1 MEPMTASTA
10 LPPLNQR
17 TLKLKTDFE
26 ARRGYWTP
34 WLDGTLRLSPDF
46 FEAFL
51 AFTGTPWTT
60 GPLPPKVKEFIYIA
74 IDGAITHLYQ
84 RGLQMHIGEAL
95 RHGASPTEVMEVLQ
109 MASLIGL
116 ITSTVAA
123 PMLLEALH
131 GDKPLPALDTA
142 QLERKRVFEEATGRW
157 DAGCDAMLR
166 LDPTAFDI
174 WAGYVMS
181 AWQTRALDPVT
192 RELVGIAVHASTTLL
207 HAPGIQLHM
216 RRALALGATQ
226 AQIMEVLQLTSV
238 LGIHTCSVGVPLLM
252 QALEERPA

>member
-1 MEPMTASTA
+1 MTIADTA
-10 LPPLNQR
+10 PQPDARRQ
-17 TLKLKTDFE
+17 KLKEDFI

-34 WLDGTLRLSPDF
+34 WLDGTLRFSPDF

-51 AFTGTPWTT
+51 AFTGTPWAT
-60 GPLPPKVKEFIYIA
+60 GPLPPKVKEFVYIA
-74 IDGAITHLYQ
+74 IDGAITHLYR
-84 RGLQMHIGEAL
+84 RGLQMHIREAL
-95 RHGASPTEVMEVLQ
+95 RHGASAQEIMEVLQ

-123 PMLLEALH
+123 PMLLDALQ
-131 GDKPLPALDTA
+131 GDAPPAPLDES
-142 QLERKRVFEEATGRW
+142 QVERKRAFEHATGHW

-166 LDPTAFDI
+166 LDPLAFDTY
-174 WAGYVMS
+174 AGYLGA

-192 RELVGIAVHASTTLL
+192 RELIGIAVHASTTLL
-207 HAPGIQLHM
+207 HGPGIKLHM
-216 RRALALGATQ
+216 QRALALGATS

-252 QALEERPA
+252 EALALSTS

>member
-1 MEPMTASTA
+1 MAIADT
-10 LPPLNQR
+10 PPQPDAR
-17 TLKLKTDFE
+17 RQQLKDAFI

-34 WLDGTLRLSPDF
+34 WLDGTLRFGPDF

-51 AFTGTPWTT
+51 AFTGTPWAT
-60 GPLPPKVKEFIYIA
+60 GPLPPKVKEFVYIA

-84 RGLQMHIGEAL
+84 RGLQMHIDEAL
-95 RHGASPTEVMEVLQ
+95 RHGASPQEVMEVLQ

-116 ITSTVAA
+116 ITQTTAA
-123 PMLLEALH
+123 PMLLAAL
-131 GDKPLPALDTA
+131 GRSTDEPLDAA
-142 QLERKRVFEEATGRW
+142 QQQRKREFMDALNHW
-157 DAGCDAMLR
+157 DEGCEAMLR
-166 LDPTAFDI
+166 LDAGAFDAY
-174 WAGYVMS
+174 AGYIRT

-207 HAPGIQLHM
+207 HKPGIELHM

-238 LGIHTCSVGVPLLM
+238 LGIHTCSIGVPLLM
-252 QALEERPA
+252 DALDKHAG

>member
-1 MEPMTASTA
+1 MAIADT
-10 LPPLNQR
+10 PPQPDAR
-17 TLKLKTDFE
+17 RRKLKDDFI

-34 WLDGTLRLSPDF
+34 WLDGTLRFGPDF

-51 AFTGTPWTT
+51 AFTGTPWAT

-84 RGLQMHIGEAL
+84 RGLQMHIREAL
-95 RHGASPTEVMEVLQ
+95 RHGASPLEVQEVLQ

-116 ITSTVAA
+116 ITQSVAA

-131 GDKPLPALDTA
+131 GEECCAAPLDAT
-142 QLERKRVFEEATGRW
+142 QIERKRAFEHATGHW
-157 DAGCDAMLR
+157 DDGCEAMLR
-166 LDPTAFDI
+166 LDASAFDSY
-174 WAGYVMS
+174 AGYIRA

-207 HAPGIQLHM
+207 HGPGIQMHM

-226 AQIMEVLQLTSV
+226 KQITEVLQLTSV
-238 LGIHTCSVGVPLLM
+238 IGIHTCSIGVPLLM
-252 QALEERPA
+252 EALEQQQA